1 MIQLNDLVCANVEE
15 NGKKTAKTAKFM
27 KTYFN
32 YGPSDP
38 TEDRD
43 KQFNGV
49 AIGKVIVPKDS
60 ESKHSVDELYSSM
73 LDFFSSKYAT
83 TKDGVT
89 TAADPQ
95 KVVLDLVTSAFDIAE
110 RAPIAVALRPAK
122 PLDETKVFE
131 STAKNFAA
139 MGGIVDPTSGE
150 KVTDIPSII
159 AVLRAM
165 SGK

>member
-1 MIQLNDLVCANVEE
+1 VIQLNDLVCANVEE
-15 NGKKTAKTAKFM
+15 NGKKVAKTSAFK

-32 YGPSDP
+32 FGPTDP
-38 TEDRD
+38 IEDRD
-43 KQFNGV
+43 KQFNGSP
-49 AIGKVIVPKDS
+49 IGKVSVPKES
-60 ESKHSVDELYSSM
+60 ESKHSVTELYDEM
-73 LDFFSSKYAT
+73 IKFFATKYAT
-83 TKDGVT
+83 TKDGVVT
-89 TAADPQ
+89 PANAH